1 MEKIR
6 KAYVHIGM
14 PKTGTTAIQD
24 AMACSRSCLR
34 SVGLIYPGD
43 ENDHVLLVPAFHQ
56 FGSEHYYFKSKME
69 TPESLNQRVVNFLN
83 EIADIAKT
91 TDGELL
97 FSSEYLYNL
106 NTEAFERMD
115 HFFADQGFEMI
126 VVCCLRHPVDAATS
140 ETQQNVKQG
149 AARLADM
156 FASPS
161 WLSSKNTLQSAIGAI
176 GRDRIVAFD
185 YTSAKDIGVER
196 FLLNL
201 IGYGHAASLINSTR
215 SNESLSMAAVYLCDA
230 HNEISVHYPEITHK
244 RGYVFSIGGEKF
256 RLPEAVEGIIR
267 SKSSEEVAWLEENF
281 GISVKE
287 QIKSNSNKNDVF
299 SRSAARDIVKIILQ
313 LNQEDFKI

>member
-24 AMACSRSCLR
+24 AMARSRSCLR
-34 SVGLIYPGD
+34 SVGLTYPGD

-56 FGSEHYYFKSKME
+56 FGSEHFYFKSKME
-69 TPESLNQRVVNFLN
+69 APESINQRVMNFLN

-106 NTEAFERMD
+106 NTKAFQRMD
-115 HFFADQGFEMI
+115 HFFADHGLEMI
-126 VVCCLRHPVDAATS
+126 VVCALRHPVDSATS

-149 AARLADM
+149 GRRLGDM
-156 FASPS
+156 FENPR
-161 WLSSKNTLQSAIGAI
+161 WLSGKNTLQSALGAI
-176 GRDRIVAFD
+176 GRDRIIVFD

-196 FLLNL
+196 ILLNL
-201 IGYGHAASLINSTR
+201 IGYGHAANLIKSTR

-230 HNEISVHYPEITHK
+230 HNELSVHYPEIRHK

-256 RLPEAVEGIIR
+256 RLPEVVESIIR
-267 SKSSEEVAWLEENF
+267 SKCTEEVDWIEDNF
-281 GISVKE
+281 GISLKE
-287 QIKSNSNKNDVF
+287 QVRSSRNDNDVF
-299 SRSAARDIVKIILQ
+299 SHSASRDIVKLILQ
-313 LNQEDFKI
+313 LK